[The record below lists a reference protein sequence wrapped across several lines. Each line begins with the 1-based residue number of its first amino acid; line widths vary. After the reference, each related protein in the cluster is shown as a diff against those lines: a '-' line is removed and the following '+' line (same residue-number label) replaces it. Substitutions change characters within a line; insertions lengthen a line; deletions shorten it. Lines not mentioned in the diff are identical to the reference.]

1 MLFCLIIAFLSTFL
15 WLNITIADTVNKARG
30 NDDTVTTAT
39 STKAKTALVAIMA
52 IFWGIVIRYGSSL

>member
-30 NDDTVTTAT
+30 NDDTVATAT
-39 STKAKTALVAIMA
+39 SKVKTALAVIMA
-52 IFWGIVIRYGSSL
+52 IFWGIVIRYGGSL